1 MPRIAADIYIASG
14 VFDDQPE
21 VFSHLLDIAPALDFD
36 TVDVIQGTMMR
47 KRLGGYFPPIFITEI
62 LTLMGADDTL
72 VLLLPDAEPVESV
85 RLRNLGLFT
94 GTIIRANG
102 QRS

>member
-21 VFSHLLDIAPALDFD
+21 VFSHLLDISPALDFD
-36 TVDVIQGTMMR
+36 AVDVIQGTMMR
-47 KRLGGYFPPIFITEI
+47 KRLGGYFPPAFITEI

-72 VLLLPDAEPVESV
+72 VLFLPDAQPVESV
-85 RLRNLGLFT
+85 RLRNHGLFT
-94 GTIIRANG
+94 GTILRADG
-102 QRS
+102 PRS